1 MQIRMTKSEKTRF
14 AHRLLGY
21 SAFGLLSLLVIGHSS
36 LFLVGCV
43 TKSKAKADAQAAFLA
58 GQQQAMVRMQQQQ
71 LQQARGAVVS
81 IVGPVSNPNIAWTED
96 LTVAKAILAAVY
108 TGNGDPSHIFIIRN
122 GQAIQLDP
130 KQLMSGQDPPLQPG
144 DVVQLMQ

>member
-1 MQIRMTKSEKTRF
+1 MTKPEFRKSALPR
-14 AHRLLGY
+14 RLIRYWG
-21 SAFGLLSLLVIGHSS
+21 FGILSSFVISYSS
-36 LFLVGCV
+36 LFLVSCV
-43 TKSKAKADAQAAFLA
+43 SKAKAKADAQAAFLA

-81 IVGPVSNPNIAWTED
+81 IVGPVSNPNIAWTQD
-96 LTVAKAILAAVY
+96 LTVAKAILAAGY

-130 KQLMSGQDPPLQPG
+130 KQLMSGEDPPLQPG